1 MFPTGRPSRHDERD
15 WKDRLTVSEPRPS
28 DPPLMHVADA
38 WRVEGRTAESE
49 EEPLREDEGLGLC
62 ASRLRRKVSEG

>member
-49 EEPLREDEGLGLC
+49 EEPLREDEDFGLMRG
-62 ASRLRRKVSEG
+62 RKRATIGR